1 MIIGQ
6 RDDLRLTNV
15 RLLRHVLHVFGLDE
29 RNSLCE
35 DRKTTTYCFCSDF
48 IRFIVEPIVFFLT
61 KSRRKV
67 EKIAEARRTYA
78 VRTRS
83 LI

>member
-6 RDDLRLTNV
+6 RDDLRLTDV

-29 RNSLCE
+29 RTNAILAD
-35 DRKTTTYCFCSDF
+35 DRETTYCFCPDF

-61 KSRRKV
+61 K
-67 EKIAEARRTYA
+67 
-78 VRTRS
+78 
-83 LI
+83 